1 MQKVPVLVDP
11 STSHTYR
18 LRFTFNI
25 SESQARVEEVESL
38 KAQMSDLQKRYQDAV
53 QVRIVITTGYIT
65 EHRMKVAGN
74 NISWLFRRVFKN
86 SPLP

>member
-11 STSHTYR
+11 SISHTCR

-53 QVRIVITTGYIT
+53 QVRFDITIGYIT
-65 EHRMKVAGN
+65 EHLNEGGWKQYFMVV
-74 NISWLFRRVFKN
+74 S
-86 SPLP
+86 

>member
-11 STSHTYR
+11 SISHTCR

-53 QVRIVITTGYIT
+53 QVRFDITTGYIT
-65 EHRMKVAGN
+65 EHLNEGGWKHYFMFV
-74 NISWLFRRVFKN
+74 S
-86 SPLP
+86 